1 MLCSLPRH
9 FLLFRESN
17 WLDYLL
23 SPHTRHRSKEIS
35 RCKSLQLY
43 IDETI
48 LLEMTDFC
56 WISNFFPWCFRR
68 NYWLSLRRERTSL
81 APPHSWGRKPRM
93 RHESVALAVFFF
105 FKCPGSLST
114 FATNTATQL
123 QRVLWQPKPRRKR
136 TSKQA
141 EPRPLLALRRIQ
153 HLCVPQIELLCWGG
167 ILDGSGTCL
176 HRFR

>member
-9 FLLFRESN
+9 FLLYREPN

-43 IDETI
+43 IDKTI

-56 WISNFFPWCFRR
+56 WISNFSLKLPEELLVKSPTRADLTGAISFMGEKASDETWKCCTGCF
-68 NYWLSLRRERTSL
+68 
-81 APPHSWGRKPRM
+81 
-93 RHESVALAVFFF
+93 FFF

-123 QRVLWQPKPRRKR
+123 QRVLWQPKPRRKH

-153 HLCVPQIELLCWGG
+153 HLCVPQIELLC
-167 ILDGSGTCL
+167 
-176 HRFR
+176 